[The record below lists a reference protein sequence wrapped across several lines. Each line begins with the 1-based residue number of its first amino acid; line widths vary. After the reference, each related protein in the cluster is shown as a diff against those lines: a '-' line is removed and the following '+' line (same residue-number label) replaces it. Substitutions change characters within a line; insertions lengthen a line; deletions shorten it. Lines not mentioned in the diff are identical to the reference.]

1 MASSFRPVAL
11 WLRLGVFF
19 LAGWAF
25 SLVVLQALLGAR
37 IGQAQVAQMGPQVA
51 LNLRL
56 SELALER
63 FPPAAVSQLSG
74 LQLGVGTPPAADQQR
89 GFLGRNSDNTLNR
102 QAAQLKLELCRRLPR
117 CPQVV
122 PTHGSARGV
131 WIELASPLEPVWLY
145 AGIRPQLGWPPD
157 PLLATLSLISGSVV
171 AGALFLLLEV
181 QRPLRQLQQ
190 ALGRVGLVREP
201 NPLPQRGAPEV
212 RRLAR
217 HFNAMLERLSN
228 SEQERATMLA
238 GIAHDI
244 KTPLT
249 RLRLRLSLLPAA
261 GLTAEGRGKAEA
273 DLDDLERITGQFLLF
288 AGGGSSE
295 PAVEV
300 PLHEV
305 IAELAAR
312 YDGQPLDL
320 DLAAVTASI
329 QPIALG
335 RAVAN
340 LVDNA
345 LSYGQPPVLLRL
357 LPWQKDGFELQI
369 WDRGPGIAEDQ
380 RSQALMPFQR
390 LDVARGG
397 HGHCGLGLAIAQRVA
412 RAHGG
417 ELKLGFGA
425 LPGGPEPFAEPIAN
439 HSPEGSLEPPQG
451 PRPSGSAEQGF
462 CVSLTGHS
470 IDLPADGKAPGGL
483 KSVSIEPSRT
493 KRPLKGGPN

>member
-1 MASSFRPVAL
+1 MAVPWPSGAL
-11 WLRLGVFF
+11 LLRLGAFV
-19 LAGWAF
+19 LGGWSISF
-25 SLVVLQALLGAR
+25 VVLQALLGER

-74 LQLGVGTPPAADQQR
+74 LQLGVGEPPEPTPDL
-89 GFLGRNSDNTLNR
+89 GFLGNVRDARLED
-102 QAAQLKLELCRRLPR
+102 QASQLREELCRRLPR
-117 CPQVV
+117 CPLVV
-122 PTHGSARGV
+122 PTNGEARGV

-157 PLLATLSLISGSVV
+157 PLLVSLSLLSGSVV

-181 QRPLRQLQQ
+181 QLPLQQ
-190 ALGRVGLVREP
+190 LERALGRVGRDSQP
-201 NPLPQRGAPEV
+201 NPLTQRGAPEV
-212 RRLAR
+212 RRLTH
-217 HFNAMLERLSN
+217 HFNAMLDRLAR

-249 RLRLRLSLLPAA
+249 RLRLRLSLLPAG
-261 GLTAEGRGKAEA
+261 GLGAQGREKAEA

-288 AGGGSSE
+288 AGGGGSE
-295 PAVEV
+295 LAVEV
-300 PLHEV
+300 PLQEFL
-305 IAELAAR
+305 AELAAR
-312 YDGQPLDL
+312 YDGQPLEL
-320 DLAAVTASI
+320 DLQPLTARI

-335 RAVAN
+335 RAITN
-340 LVDNA
+340 LIDNA

-357 LPWQKDGFELQI
+357 LPWKCNGFELQI
-369 WDRGPGIAEDQ
+369 WDRGTGIAEEH
-380 RSQALMPFQR
+380 RSEALMPFQR
-390 LDVARGG
+390 LDAARGG

-417 ELKLGFGA
+417 QLQLGQPPRAGD
-425 LPGGPEPFAEPIAN
+425 PG
-439 HSPEGSLEPPQG
+439 
-451 PRPSGSAEQGF
+451 GF

-470 IDLPADGKAPGGL
+470 MAESPATIDRRGSQSVSTAPSSGLDLP
-483 KSVSIEPSRT
+483 
-493 KRPLKGGPN
+493 KGGTIEGKRS

>member
-1 MASSFRPVAL
+1 MVGSFRSAAL
-11 WLRLGVFF
+11 LLRLGGFA
-19 LAGWAF
+19 LGGWGI
-25 SLVVLQALLGAR
+25 SLVLLQALLGTR

-56 SELALER
+56 AELALER
-63 FPPAAVSQLSG
+63 FPPAAVSVLSG
-74 LQLGVGTPPAADQQR
+74 LQLGVGEPPAPDPAN
-89 GFLGRNSDNTLNR
+89 GFLGLGHDGRLEV
-102 QAAQLKLELCRRLPR
+102 QAKQLRYELCRRLPR

-122 PTHGSARGV
+122 PTPGEARGV

-157 PLLATLSLISGSVV
+157 PLLVSLSLVSGSVV
-171 AGALFLLLEV
+171 AAALFLLLEV
-181 QRPLRQLQQ
+181 QRPLQQLEK
-190 ALGRVGLVREP
+190 ALGGVGRVSEP

-212 RRLAR
+212 RRLTR
-217 HFNAMLERLSN
+217 HFNAMLERLSI

-249 RLRLRLSLLPAA
+249 RLRLRLSLG
-261 GLTAEGRGKAEA
+261 GLGAEAREKAEA

-288 AGGGSSE
+288 AGGGGTE
-295 PAVEV
+295 LAVEV
-300 PLHEV
+300 PLQDFL
-305 IAELAAR
+305 AELAAR
-312 YDGQPLDL
+312 YDGQPVELEL
-320 DLAAVTASI
+320 TPLTASI

-340 LVDNA
+340 LIDNA

-357 LPWQKDGFELQI
+357 LPWQDDGFELQI
-369 WDRGPGIAEDQ
+369 WDRGEGIAEGQ
-380 RSQALMPFQR
+380 RSEALMPFQR
-390 LDVARGG
+390 LDSARGG

-417 ELKLGFGA
+417 DLRLG
-425 LPGGPEPFAEPIAN
+425 
-439 HSPEGSLEPPQG
+439 SPQPATQS
-451 PRPSGSAEQGF
+451 SGF

-470 IDLPADGKAPGGL
+470 IEMRPEARQQGVS
-483 KSVSIEPSRT
+483 KSVSIEPSIGPNPT
-493 KRPLKGGPN
+493 KGGTTKSSRVE